1 MRRAAGAA
9 LILGGCFVLIVE
21 VRVLDQVIASVSWSR
36 GVHVSDLV
44 GLLLVIVGTALVWRA

>member
-1 MRRAAGAA
+1 MRRLVGVA

-21 VRVLDQVIASVSWSR
+21 IRIFDKVIASLSWSR

-44 GLLLVIVGTALVWRA
+44 GLLLVLAGTTLIWRA